1 MFSSTI
7 LHKTI
12 QFGLCKFYKNIQEKI
27 ISVLISLLI
36 LTFPV
41 EFQYQVLKVVGTL
54 LVGYFWE
61 SCFVDPKWIKKNR
74 LIIEKHWNV
83 IRKVYEPVFFH
94 HIQFPDKES
103 DHIIHF
109 SIITVLCLNIKLIN
123 HRIMTFCGFPAS
135 SWMRTTLQLTFVN
148 MKRKYNRIK
157 TLVMWLI
164 FFPMNTLS
172 T

>member
-12 QFGLCKFYKNIQEKI
+12 QFGLCKFYQNIHEKI
-27 ISVLISLLI
+27 ISVFSLNTDFSCRISTPGTQGCRHIISWLLSGI
-36 LTFPV
+36 LF
-41 EFQYQVLKVVGTL
+41 
-54 LVGYFWE
+54 
-61 SCFVDPKWIKKNR
+61 CRPKMNKKNR

-109 SIITVLCLNIKLIN
+109 SIITVLCLNIKLVN
-123 HRIMTFCGFPAS
+123 HRIMTFCGFPIS
-135 SWMRTTLQLTFVN
+135 S
-148 MKRKYNRIK
+148 
-157 TLVMWLI
+157 
-164 FFPMNTLS
+164 
-172 T
+172 